1 MFKFKVIRLNF
12 MQNVPMYK
20 NLTKNIN
27 MNQHKKDV
35 LKVNTLFI
43 FWIS

>member
-1 MFKFKVIRLNF
+1 
-12 MQNVPMYK
+12 MYK

-27 MNQHKKDV
+27 MNQLKKDM